1 MIMTKIRKMIKRR
14 IPTSKFCTKVLSF
27 LLAVAIFF
35 TFHVESEA
43 ASVEEA
49 VYTEVCSFNPD
60 PSQSEWI
67 YEAIMYASAMYSV
80 DPLLFTALIEQESG
94 FNIGAVSSAGAV
106 GLTQLMPS
114 TANAVGVDPYNPL
127 ENVLG
132 GAKHLRTLL
141 NSFDN
146 GNPYGVTNSLAAYN
160 AGAQAVIDNGG
171 CPPYGETV
179 NYVCSIASIYN
190 HLLNKVYY

>member
-1 MIMTKIRKMIKRR
+1 MTKIRKMIKRR
-14 IPTSKFCTKVLSF
+14 ILTSKFCTKALSL
-27 LLAVAIFF
+27 LLAVAAFCA
-35 TFHVESEA
+35 FHADSEA
-43 ASVEEA
+43 ASVQEA

-146 GNPYGVTNSLAAYN
+146 GPYGVTNSLAAYN
-160 AGAQAVIDNGG
+160 AGSQAVIDYGG

-179 NYVCSIASIYN
+179 NYVCSIASIYD
-190 HLLNKVYY
+190 HLLSKVYY